1 MCVLKYPTTK
11 VHMLQIATI
20 PDATVNNRCVTCQIA
35 GIVFMYTDI
44 TTMLNIAQAKK
55 AINPAAS
62 AR

>member
-1 MCVLKYPTTK
+1 
-11 VHMLQIATI
+11 MLQIATI

-44 TTMLNIAQAKK
+44 TIMLNIAQAKK